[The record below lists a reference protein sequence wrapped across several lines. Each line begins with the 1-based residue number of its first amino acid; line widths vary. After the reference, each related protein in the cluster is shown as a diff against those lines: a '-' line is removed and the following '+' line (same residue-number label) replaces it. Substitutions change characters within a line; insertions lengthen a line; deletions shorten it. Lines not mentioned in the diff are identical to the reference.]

1 LKYVL
6 QLTWFKAQE
15 WCTAKG
21 MTLLTVNDA
30 NENKVIID
38 KLRVIMA
45 GKLNIIYIQ
54 D

>member
-1 LKYVL
+1 
-6 QLTWFKAQE
+6 
-15 WCTAKG
+15 

-45 GKLNIIYIQ
+45 GKFNI
-54 D
+54 